1 MTQKQKP
8 QFIEPPSFLGDK
20 VPRSGGPSPAEA
32 IGKALQL
39 ADDLIDSYQGWAVD
53 DLQKLWQAFGDGKR
67 TPADVRALFNIA
79 HEIRGQGGTF
89 KFPLIS
95 LVADSLCKFLEP
107 RSYLEDRDLD
117 IVRIHI
123 LAMKAIFAQ
132 ELKGEQQALYAEL
145 KPLLPML
152 RSKA

>member
-1 MTQKQKP
+1 MTQKKP
-8 QFIEPPSFLGDK
+8 QFIEPPSFIGDK
-20 VPRSGGPSPAEA
+20 VPRTGGPSPAEA
-32 IGKALQL
+32 IGKALSL

-53 DLQKLWQAFGDGKR
+53 DLQKLWQAFGGGKR
-67 TPADVRALFNIA
+67 TAADVRELFNSA

-95 LVADSLCKFLEP
+95 LIADSLCKFLEP
-107 RSYLEDRDLD
+107 RSDLEDRDLE

-123 LAMKAIFAQ
+123 LALKAIFAQ
-132 ELKGEQQALYAEL
+132 GLKGEQEGLQAEL
-145 KPLLPML
+145 RPLLPLL

>member
-1 MTQKQKP
+1 MTRKGKP
-8 QFIEPPSFLGDK
+8 QFFQPPSFIGDK

-32 IGKALQL
+32 IAKALRL

-67 TPADVRALFNIA
+67 TPADVRALFNTA

-95 LVADSLCKFLEP
+95 LIADSLCKFLEP
-107 RSYLEDRDLD
+107 RSHLEARDLE

-132 ELKGEQQALYAEL
+132 QLKGQQEALFAEL
-145 KPLLPML
+145 KPLLPLL